1 MKTRSGMRI
10 HGAVLIL
17 ISISILACTSPNQA
31 AAQTTMGILPV
42 NVSSVSSSVLNANQ
56 WQVISLQLHDYLV
69 MQLTGIGNMSK
80 LSREHILLLLKEIP
94 GLDPE
99 NLDAEAYK
107 IISKKEKLHYLLKC
121 SVESIRVTGFN
132 VIAPVS
138 IIIVD
143 GNTGNVF
150 WEDIINSVRIISG
163 PDMNEHILLNDVLKP
178 SVDEISKEI
187 TALKY

>member
-1 MKTRSGMRI
+1 MRI
-10 HGAVLIL
+10 PVVIMIL
-17 ISISILACTSPNQA
+17 ISMLAITSPNQVTG
-31 AAQTTMGILPV
+31 QTTMGILPV
-42 NVSSVSSSVLNANQ
+42 NVSSVSSSVLNAHQ

-69 MQLTGIGNMSK
+69 MQLAGIGSVSK

-94 GLDPE
+94 APDPE

-121 SVESIRVTGFN
+121 SIVSIQVTGNN
-132 VIAPVS
+132 VLAPLS

-143 GNTGNVF
+143 GNTGKVF
-150 WEDIINSVRIISG
+150 WEDIVKSVRIISG
-163 PDMNEHILLNDVLKP
+163 PDLNEKILLNDVFKP

-187 TALKY
+187 NALKY